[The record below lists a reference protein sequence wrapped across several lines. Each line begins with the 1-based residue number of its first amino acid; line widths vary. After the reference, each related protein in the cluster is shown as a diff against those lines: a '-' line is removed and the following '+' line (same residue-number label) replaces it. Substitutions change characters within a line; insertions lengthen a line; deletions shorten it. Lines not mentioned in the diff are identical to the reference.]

1 MRDILGGSANLAEG
15 SPASWK
21 SCRRRSRKSCRVKLW
36 GGGGRVY
43 GGSDERGQVRGET
56 DRGAEEAAGR
66 VCRATH
72 DETGDRAPQAIRS
85 RAHADATRVYRDLA
99 VRNFAA
105 DARNDKLMLK
115 MIGASQQQIGD
126 VQQISRSSTAR
137 AQIYY
142 REMGLRLLKI
152 LTSAQEQK
160 LRVEVE
166 EEFARI
172 DALTFGTKP
181 AAEGGSPSLI
191 KTGSGTLTVAGTK
204 FDSGIAVTIGSAT
217 VITPATQ
224 PWPGTKFDS
233 SYAITFGSGTVTST
247 PNLSLPQRLPP
258 YNGIF
263 FPELQKE
270 MNLSAEQRK
279 RLSEV
284 SADFWSKFK
293 EISKEN
299 SDMTDQQKCAKY
311 AASIDQLARDCRK
324 QIEAVVTPQQLDAY
338 KKAVFPRLAF
348 ELLSLAQPESRKT
361 IGVTSGQEEKLQ
373 QIFKEL
379 SQQPT
384 PEEMKRMEQ
393 AKDAVLAAL
402 SPQQREKLRS
412 DVEQE
417 IRNDEESSL
426 SYSIGTYSGMPIF
439 NLAVEAGSRWAPM
452 VLPFY
457 SELTETAIAQRLG
470 LIADQRKQLTE
481 VAGQHRGE
489 TVKLAGEIKK
499 LSPDQRK
506 TPRVP
511 AGKAR
516 RMLKAV
522 RRRTEAVLTPQQLAA
537 VKDTVFRRRAF
548 STLAD
553 PNVEVKMA

>member
-1 MRDILGGSANLAEG
+1 M
-15 SPASWK
+15 
-21 SCRRRSRKSCRVKLW
+21 
-36 GGGGRVY
+36 
-43 GGSDERGQVRGET
+43 
-56 DRGAEEAAGR
+56 
-66 VCRATH
+66 
-72 DETGDRAPQAIRS
+72 
-85 RAHADATRVYRDLA
+85 
-99 VRNFAA
+99 
-105 DARNDKLMLK
+105 
-115 MIGASQQQIGD
+115 
-126 VQQISRSSTAR
+126 
-137 AQIYY
+137 
-142 REMGLRLLKI
+142 
-152 LTSAQEQK
+152 
-160 LRVEVE
+160 
-166 EEFARI
+166 
-172 DALTFGTKP
+172 
-181 AAEGGSPSLI
+181 
-191 KTGSGTLTVAGTK
+191 
-204 FDSGIAVTIGSAT
+204 
-217 VITPATQ
+217 
-224 PWPGTKFDS
+224 
-233 SYAITFGSGTVTST
+233 TST

-506 TPRVP
+506 RPEFQQ
-511 AGKAR
+511 KAR
-516 RMLKAV
+516 RMLEAV

-537 VKDTVFRRRAF
+537 LKDTVFRRRAF

-553 PNVEVKMA
+553 PNVEVKIGLNDQQKAAAKRINEEPANRQDRILWGGRCANCSAFLRHNSRIRFARSSTGRVGRDRRINNCRIVAFRSAKAAFFAERKATIISALVLAAAMRWAGRFRPRRRTGTGRRAVRGRRHPPSCQDEP